1 MKYVKR
7 RKYIEVLQGYNYLS
21 ERAKFKVPN
30 LLLYMNGIYHIQ
42 EIQLCALFH
51 TINHLYVIDYNI
63 NLSKIRCIESYII
76 HSVYSRKLNDLWYSY
91 IFSWIIL
98 THIAIRLI
106 YMQSINKI
114 IMFCALLC
122 RVFDLNADWMIWL
135 NENNLYGNT
144 MYMIDDVL

>member
-1 MKYVKR
+1 MSFTFEICEKK
-7 RKYIEVLQGYNYLS
+7 KIHQGYLEIQLFF
-21 ERAKFKVPN
+21 ERAKFKMVSSRR
-30 LLLYMNGIYHIQ
+30 LIFYCIRTVGIIF
-42 EIQLCALFH
+42 ENIQLCAFFH

-114 IMFCALLC
+114 IMFCAHFFVASLI
-122 RVFDLNADWMIWL
+122 WMRIGW
-135 NENNLYGNT
+135 Y
-144 MYMIDDVL
+144 D